1 MRRASSLIAAL
12 GLLTAVGSPAF
23 AQGTYG
29 AEPIPGTRAGGSKN
43 MDIQFHIPRP
53 GGDGHT
59 ADIAIEQEMSRP
71 YVYVIARMIPSG
83 FDIISIKDP
92 KKATTLYTWR
102 IENAELHLG
111 AGSLNPIYF
120 KTHGRY
126 YYSNAY
132 QFRDGGPD
140 YDLGATIHD
149 VTGLPD
155 TSKVKEVARIRDK
168 ENQGGFHE
176 SFGYKHSSGATLYFT
191 QSSGAFANVYD
202 IDKVVAG
209 GDPAGWLVGRVPNA
223 ADDAMLGPAQTPANA
238 PPGTPPVRRTATY
251 HDFYVQYDVAN
262 KRDVF
267 YGAGA
272 GGLWIYDVTDV
283 KNPKLLT
290 TATGVAGISRA
301 HTFVVDPTG
310 RYAVVETEYQ
320 YAPLRIFD
328 LKPGLDG
335 TVKNINRPIGAWIP
349 QWNSLPHNVAIRW
362 PYVMVSDYEDG
373 LQVFNMMDPT
383 NPYTVG
389 YYYTFD
395 GPHAQGA
402 AGAGLS
408 GGEPGTWGIDV
419 RNADGLM
426 VVSDMHTGVWGF
438 RMDGFGG
445 WNGKQW
451 GLPNVSNAQDW
462 DNGPEGAP
470 KPARVSVR

>member
-1 MRRASSLIAAL
+1 MQ
-12 GLLTAVGSPAF
+12 V
-23 AQGTYG
+23 
-29 AEPIPGTRAGGSKN
+29 
-43 MDIQFHIPRP
+43 QFHIPRDRE
-53 GGDGHT
+53 GNT

-71 YVYVIARMIPSG
+71 YVYVIARNIPSG
-83 FDIISIKDP
+83 FDIVNIKDP
-92 KKATTLYTWR
+92 KKAYIMYSYR
-102 IENAELHLG
+102 IENAELHRG

-126 YYSNAY
+126 YYANAY
-132 QFRDGGPD
+132 QFQAGGPD
-140 YDLGATIHD
+140 NDLGATIHD

-155 TSKVKEVARIRDK
+155 TSKVRKVAELRDK
-168 ENQGGFHE
+168 ENLGGFHE
-176 SFGYKHSSGATLYFT
+176 SFGYKHSSGQTLFFT
-191 QSSGAFANVYD
+191 QTSNSWANVFD
-202 IDKVVAG
+202 IDKVIAG
-209 GDPAGWLVGRVPNA
+209 GDPGGWLVGKVPNG
-223 ADDAMLGPAQTPANA
+223 ADAAMLGPRREFVPR
-238 PPGTPPVRRTATY
+238 PGMDSTAIAAARAAAAGPQRATY

-272 GGLWIYDVTDV
+272 GGLWLYDITDLS
-283 KNPKLLT
+283 NPKLLT
-290 TATGVAGISRA
+290 TATGVSGISRA

-310 RYAVVETEYQ
+310 RYGVVETEYQ

-328 LKPGLDG
+328 FKPGLDG
-335 TVKNINRPIGAWIP
+335 TTKNISRPIGAWIP

-362 PYVMVSDYEDG
+362 PYVFVSDYEDG

-389 YYYTFD
+389 YYYSYG

-419 RNADGLM
+419 RNADGLI
-426 VVSDMHTGVWGF
+426 VVSDMKQGVWGF
-438 RMDGFGG
+438 RMDGFNG
-445 WNGKQW
+445 WNGHQW

-462 DNGPEGAP
+462 DNGPEGS
-470 KPARVSVR
+470 PAQKKVS